1 MQENYLM
8 KMSRHKKGILEKA
21 TWGVDVNYS
30 LLSNLCTSLVLGLLG
45 YQWVTIYRY
54 CRTEMR

>member
-1 MQENYLM
+1 M